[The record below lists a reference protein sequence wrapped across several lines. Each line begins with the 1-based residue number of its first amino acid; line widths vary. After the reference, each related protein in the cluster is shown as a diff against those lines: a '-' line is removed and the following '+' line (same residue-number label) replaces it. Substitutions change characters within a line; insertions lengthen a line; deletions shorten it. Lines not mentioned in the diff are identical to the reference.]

1 VTQGTD
7 KRDYYEVLGVPRNAE
22 SDAIKRAYRKIALRF
37 HPDKNPG
44 NKEAEE
50 RFKEAA
56 EAYEVLSDDQKRAAY
71 DQFGFAGVGGAGR
84 QFGSMEDIFSA
95 FGDIFGGRGGS
106 IFDDLF
112 ESFGGGRSRSR
123 GGRSRG
129 RHLKVDLEVVLEEVR
144 TGTKKTIEVT
154 RDEACTECRG
164 SGAKAGTAPRGCPD
178 CGGRGHVVRSQGF
191 FAMRSTCPRCH
202 GSGEV
207 IDTPCP
213 GCRGSGRVPEQRE
226 VTVTIPPGVEHGIQ
240 LRLTG
245 EGEAG
250 PRGGVRGDLYCEIH
264 VRPHPLF
271 ERRGDDVVLEVPIG
285 FAPAALGTEIEVPT
299 LEGKSREASRAR
311 SCACAAWGCP
321 VSTATESVASWSGS
335 SWKSPR
341 SSRTSRSSSFAS
353 TRRSRS
359 STSARG
365 RRASGPRCGRSSNEQ
380 GEETRQEGSAR
391 DRAARGAGERER
403 ADRR

>member
-22 SDAIKRAYRKIALRF
+22 ADAIKRSYRKIALRF

-95 FGDIFGGRGGS
+95 FGDVFGGRGGS

-112 ESFGGGRSRSR
+112 ESFGGGRSRARS
-123 GGRSRG
+123 GRSRG
-129 RHLKVDLEVVLEEVR
+129 RHLKVDLEVTLEEVR
-144 TGTKKTIEVT
+144 AGTKKTIEIT
-154 RDEACTECRG
+154 RNEACTDCRG
-164 SGAKAGTAPRGCPD
+164 SGAKAGTTPRGCPD

-207 IDTPCP
+207 IDTPCT
-213 GCRGSGRVPEQRE
+213 GCRGSGRVPEKRE
-226 VTVTIPPGVEHGIQ
+226 VTVTIPPGVEHGMQ

-250 PRGGVRGDLYCEIH
+250 PRGGVRGDLYCEVH

-299 LEGKSREASRAR
+299 LEGKSKLSVPHGTQPGAVLRMRGMGMPRLDGYGVGSQLVRIMVEVPAKLTEEQEQLLRKYAEIEEQH
-311 SCACAAWGCP
+311 
-321 VSTATESVASWSGS
+321 VSTRQKSFWS
-335 SWKSPR
+335 KVKD
-341 SSRTSRSSSFAS
+341 FF
-353 TRRSRS
+353 
-359 STSARG
+359 
-365 RRASGPRCGRSSNEQ
+365 E
-380 GEETRQEGSAR
+380 
-391 DRAARGAGERER
+391 
-403 ADRR
+403 